1 MHLTGQNRIVRWNHL
16 RSTPV
21 SRTLYEEEHNIFR
34 ASFRKFAEQEIT
46 PNNEQWEKDGLV
58 PKELWRKAGDMG
70 FLCMQVP
77 EEYGGLGIRDFRYNA
92 IVGEELVRA
101 GTSGVAFTLQNDI
114 TVDYIVHYG
123 SEEQKQKYLPKFVS
137 GEIISAIAMTEPGTG
152 SDLQAIKTRAVSNGA
167 TYTLNGQKTFITN
180 GVLYDLVIV
189 VARTDKNGELGH
201 QGISLLLVERGTK
214 GYETGRKLEK
224 IGMHAQDTAEL
235 FFTDVIIP
243 KENLLGDQEGMGFI
257 QLMQRL
263 PQERLSIA
271 VTAVAVCEAALE
283 LTIAYCHERKAFGKE
298 IGKFQNSRFK
308 LAEMKTETVIART
321 FLDACI
327 AEHLD
332 EELTVER
339 AAMAK
344 WWTTELQ
351 NKVVDQCLQL
361 HGGYG
366 YMLEYPI
373 AKMYVDSRV
382 QTIYGGTTEVM
393 KEIIGRAMGF

>member
-1 MHLTGQNRIVRWNHL
+1 
-16 RSTPV
+16 
-21 SRTLYEEEHNIFR
+21 
-34 ASFRKFAEQEIT
+34 
-46 PNNEQWEKDGLV
+46 
-58 PKELWRKAGDMG
+58 
-70 FLCMQVP
+70 MQVP
-77 EEYGGLGIRDFRYNA
+77 EEYGGLGLKDFRYNA
-92 IVGEELVRA
+92 IVGEELVRS

-114 TVDYIVHYG
+114 IVDYIIHYG
-123 SEEQKQKYLPKFVS
+123 SEEQKHKYLPKMVS

-152 SDLQAIKTRAVSNGA
+152 SDLQAIKTRAVLNGS

-180 GVLYDLVIV
+180 GVLNDLVIV
-189 VARTDKNGELGH
+189 VARTDNDEDLGH

-214 GYETGRKLEK
+214 GYETGRELEK

-235 FFTDVIIP
+235 FFTDVVIP

-271 VTAVAVCEAALE
+271 VTAVAVCELALE
-283 LTIAYCHERKAFGKE
+283 ITIAYCHERKAFGKE

-327 AEHLD
+327 VEHLD
-332 EELTVER
+332 EELTVEK